1 MVLNKRAGMKR
12 AFFIILI
19 CMAIVP
25 VIRAQG
31 IKEWFSQKKTQ
42 TEYLTQ
48 QIAALQVYIGYLQK
62 GYKIA
67 KTGLNTIGDIKDGHF
82 KLDQVFFDGLK
93 TINPNVKHYTRV
105 ADIITLNI
113 QIIKLSGKAM
123 KATQASE
130 RFNHNELGYTE
141 KVFTNVTNDCNELI
155 DELTQI
161 LNPGELQL
169 SDDERI
175 KRIDG
180 VYAEMKDRYSF
191 INSFCKDL
199 SRLQIQR
206 SRELKDANTLQKIY
220 GQ

>member
-1 MVLNKRAGMKR
+1 MKR
-12 AFFIILI
+12 VFMTIIV

-25 VIRAQG
+25 VTRAQG

-67 KTGLNTIGDIKDGHF
+67 KTGLNTIGDIKGGHF

-93 TINPNVKHYTRV
+93 TINPNVKNYSRV

-113 QIIKLSGKAM
+113 QIVKLSGKAM
-123 KATQASE
+123 KAAQASE
-130 RFNHNELGYTE
+130 RFNPNELGYTE
-141 KVFTNVTNDCNELI
+141 KVFTHVTNGCNELI

-161 LNPGELQL
+161 LSPGKLQL

-180 VYAEMKDRYSF
+180 VYAAMKDRYSF

-199 SRLQIQR
+199 GKLQIQR
-206 SRELKDANTLQKIY
+206 SRELRDVNTLQKIY